1 MTRPGQ
7 TPVQTG
13 YAEVLLN
20 TLHDLAQRFDMRRE
34 PEWLES
40 LMWSANQALN
50 GLIGQGVVQD
60 WATHRIGHEFTARYG
75 LDHARTL
82 TLVQPA
88 LLRETLPEK
97 QARLERMGVRVFGL
111 TGEGEQLARGTIVAL
126 EAFYRA
132 LGLPVCLSDTDIED
146 VDCAGHIL
154 EALKQHNMLPLGE
167 FGCIDAIRAARI
179 LADACR

>member
-1 MTRPGQ
+1 M
-7 TPVQTG
+7 
-13 YAEVLLN
+13 
-20 TLHDLAQRFDMRRE
+20 
-34 PEWLES
+34 
-40 LMWSANQALN
+40 
-50 GLIGQGVVQD
+50 IGQGVVQD

-97 QARLERMGVRVFGL
+97 QARLERMGARVFGL

-132 LGLPVCLSDTDIED
+132 LGLPTRAGANKEKVLAYMQHDKKACGDHITVIKCPGLGCWRADKIPMTELPALLGIKENED
-146 VDCAGHIL
+146 
-154 EALKQHNMLPLGE
+154 
-167 FGCIDAIRAARI
+167 
-179 LADACR
+179 